1 MKPVRTGHLVALALV
16 GVLGS
21 SCAIGNEERRRVL
34 NYLDANWAPSSEGGR
49 WLASPVALPVGLL
62 AGVADAVVVHPL
74 SQIDDAWGDTVEFLW
89 EFDRDDQFR
98 NVLMTPLSAV
108 ATPVV
113 FGVDWLGRAIFDIDD
128 RYPAGD
134 GDGPEAGR

>member
-1 MKPVRTGHLVALALV
+1 MHLLALALV
-16 GVLGS
+16 GVCGS

-34 NYLDANWAPSSEGGR
+34 NYLDANWAPDSEGGR
-49 WLASPVALPVGLL
+49 WLVSPVALPVGLI

-74 SQIDDAWGDTVEFLW
+74 SQVDDAWGDTVEFLW

-128 RYPAGD
+128 RYPADD
-134 GDGPEAGR
+134 GDGPEADR